1 MGSYVEE
8 GKSDMYRS
16 LFEDKI
22 KDAINSKEE
31 EEDDIFTDTNK
42 EEIDEL
48 AELFEENQSLK
59 NDSWRRKFTAALT
72 VMAVAM
78 GKINISMVIPIFP
91 MLALPKGIGPGQQ
104 SFVLIVPDMVGTVAM
119 LFWGKVMPKL
129 GLKFTL
135 VMGVVSMGVIGCL
148 FGMLEFLPAGNV
160 FYVSALAIRIF
171 EGNILF
177 LQLSLKWQSLSLDY
191 QC

>member
-1 MGSYVEE
+1 MDSKIEKGTKYTYKRLFGHKMKYGTKNEE
-8 GKSDMYRS
+8 ENLLNNNELDC
-16 LFEDKI
+16 DKI
-22 KDAINSKEE
+22 SKL
-31 EEDDIFTDTNK
+31 
-42 EEIDEL
+42 L
-48 AELFEENQSLK
+48 AENRSSKHEA
-59 NDSWRRKFTAALT
+59 WRKKFTAILVVMTVAL
-72 VMAVAM
+72 
-78 GKINISMVIPIFP
+78 GKINVSMVIPIFP

-104 SFVLIVPDMVGTVAM
+104 SFVFVVPDVVGTVAM

-160 FYVSALAIRIF
+160 FYVSALAFRIF

-177 LQLSLKWQSLSLDY
+177 L
-191 QC
+191 